1 VARLRPWQYHRR
13 VVAWRLKKVSGAQVH
28 RFRTAW
34 YALGLLA
41 AGASSSAIAQTDAP
55 ATAAEAPP
63 LLRDADAPDA
73 PPPSPAAASASLPNP
88 LSAIAASAPGASF
101 PRYDAL
107 KPAVMFWTRV
117 FGQYSELQS
126 VVHSSVYPNK
136 VFTVLDYRDDA
147 TTTDKFVLDK
157 RRRLEEQAAK
167 DRVDDVLKRVQAK
180 QYAPETMSAEER
192 KVYDLFA
199 DVPGP
204 NKYKDQIGTV
214 RVQRGLKERTE
225 NALEV
230 SNRYLPSMEQTFRGY
245 GLPLQLTRLPLVES
259 SFNLQAYSKS
269 GAAGIWQFI
278 PSSARIYMR
287 LNEVVDDRRDPWTST
302 DAAARHLRDDYR
314 KLQDWPL
321 AITAYNHG
329 RGGIAR
335 ALDAVNGTTLIDLIE
350 RFDGPRFG
358 FASRNYYAEFLAAVD
373 VEKAYRDRVGAL
385 RGGNP
390 LEFEIVETQNY
401 VPYDTLRRLCGASDE
416 VFQRLNPAYRPE
428 VIEGKLYVPP
438 GHVIRVP
445 YGSAR
450 AFEVGYAKLGSHER
464 FDSQR
469 AMYLLHKVGRGD
481 SLGKI
486 ARQYGVSQGAI
497 LKVNDLKS
505 AHKLRVGSVLKIPPK
520 TESRPGPITVA
531 VGDATPQQTL
541 QQKVIEARE
550 EQRDND
556 AARTKGA
563 TPKKKPVFRTHK
575 VRSGQTLSGIAAH
588 YKVSVSDLRS
598 ANNLK
603 DSSIRVGQKLKVPL
617 DS

>member
-1 VARLRPWQYHRR
+1 MTCLA
-13 VVAWRLKKVSGAQVH
+13 
-28 RFRTAW
+28 F
-34 YALGLLA
+34 GLAA
-41 AGASSSAIAQTDAP
+41 AGASQLVFAQAAP
-55 ATAAEAPP
+55 VADEGDDPPAP
-63 LLRDADAPDA
+63 LRGSETPVN
-73 PPPSPAAASASLPNP
+73 AAA
-88 LSAIAASAPGASF
+88 APGATLPNALTNVISNGATNANL

-107 KPAVMFWTRV
+107 KPAVSFWTRV
-117 FGQYSELQS
+117 FSQYSELQS

-136 VFTVLDYRDDA
+136 VFMVLDYRDDA

-157 RRRLEEQAAK
+157 RRRAEEADAK
-167 DRVDDVLKRVQAK
+167 DHVDDVLKRVQAK

-192 KVYDLFA
+192 RIYDLFA
-199 DVPGP
+199 DVPGAD
-204 NKYKDQIGTV
+204 KFSKQIGTA

-230 SNRYLPSMEQTFRGY
+230 SNRYLPSMEATFRNY
-245 GLPLQLTRLPLVES
+245 GLPAQLTRLPLVES

-287 LNEVVDDRRDPWTST
+287 LDDVVDDRRDPWTST
-302 DAAARHLRDDYR
+302 DAAARHLRDDYTR
-314 KLQDWPL
+314 LQDWPL

-329 RGGIAR
+329 RNGIAR
-335 ALDAVNGTTLIDLIE
+335 ALDAINGKTLMDLIE
-350 RFDGPRFG
+350 RWDGPRFG

-373 VEKAYRDRVGAL
+373 VERAYRERVGAL
-385 RGGNP
+385 RNSNP
-390 LEFEIVETQNY
+390 LEFEIVETRNY

-438 GHVIRVP
+438 GHLIRVP

-469 AMYLLHKVGRGD
+469 ALFLLHRIGRGD

-505 AHKLRVGSVLKIPPK
+505 AHRLRVGAVLKIPPK

-541 QQKVIEARE
+541 QQKIVEAKE

-556 AARTKGA
+556 AAATKGA
-563 TPKKKPVFRTHK
+563 TGRARKKAGFRTHK
-575 VRSGQTLSGIAAH
+575 VQSGQTLSGIAQR
-588 YKVSVSDLRS
+588 YNVSVSDLRA
-598 ANNLK
+598 ANHLK
-603 DSSIRVGQKLKVPL
+603 GSNIRPGQKLKVPL